1 IQGESSGNEKAV
13 NNWDA
18 NAQAGHPSLGLLQFV
33 QGTFDRYKVKPY
45 TNIWAGFDQLCALFN
60 MSDWKSQVNSWQKV
74 RAWSPNGKKRMDEVK
89 NTSAIQISWGWP
101 FPSVGEG
108 KFAGGQLFG
117 INPGGEFRTNNFH
130 DGL

>member
-1 IQGESSGNEKAV
+1 DQPKGPTHPVNGDWGPVIKYAAKVMGVTCDDDYVAKIKNMIQGESSGNEKAV

-89 NTSAIQISWGWP
+89 NT
-101 FPSVGEG
+101 
-108 KFAGGQLFG
+108 
-117 INPGGEFRTNNFH
+117 
-130 DGL
+130 